1 MERRYKVLFITTW
14 YPTVKQPTDAVFV
27 REHARA
33 VQLYNDVVVINCV
46 LRPFK
51 ELTQKYL
58 IEKICD
64 PQISQGIPTYQVSYR
79 PTHPKFISYFTFIWS
94 VFQAYRKLSIEGFHP
109 EIIHANVYKA
119 GEPAILLGQIMR
131 LPVVIT
137 EHSSDFLRN
146 KLTHLHLQ
154 LLKMTFNRAKLVM
167 PVSSVLQKSIQ
178 ERQIRA
184 CFQVLPNVVDTN
196 LFFAEARTHNLHL
209 AKRLLTIGPMDR
221 SEKKGLPYLLQALQG
236 LQQQRTDWHLDIIG
250 DGDLRARYEQMTI
263 ELGIRQ
269 QVTFWG
275 KQPKTEVAALMRQ
288 AQILIVPS
296 LFETFSVVAAE
307 ALACGVPVLATR
319 CGGPEEFVT
328 DDVGVLVPPGDA
340 AALQSGLQSM
350 LANLHRYDPATIS
363 QQARARFSHA
373 SVGAQIHEVYRSVL
387 N

>member
-1 MERRYKVLFITTW
+1 MSFR
-14 YPTVKQPTDAVFV
+14 
-27 REHARA
+27 
-33 VQLYNDVVVINCV
+33 
-46 LRPFK
+46 
-51 ELTQKYL
+51 
-58 IEKICD
+58 
-64 PQISQGIPTYQVSYR
+64 
-79 PTHPKFISYFTFIWS
+79 
-94 VFQAYRKLSIEGFHP
+94 QAHK
-109 EIIHANVYKA
+109 
-119 GEPAILLGQIMR
+119 
-131 LPVVIT
+131 
-137 EHSSDFLRN
+137 
-146 KLTHLHLQ
+146 
-154 LLKMTFNRAKLVM
+154 VM
-167 PVSSVLQKSIQ
+167 PVSYSLQKSIETYGIQ
-178 ERQIRA
+178 AQFHVI
-184 CFQVLPNVVDTN
+184 PNVVDTS
-196 LFFAEARTHNLHL
+196 LFFVEATTHRNDS

-221 SEKKGLPYLLQALQG
+221 SEKKGLPYLLEALQG
-236 LQQQRTDWHLDIIG
+236 LQQQRADWHLDIIG

-350 LANLHRYDPATIS
+350 LAHLHRYDPATIS

>member
-1 MERRYKVLFITTW
+1 
-14 YPTVKQPTDAVFV
+14 
-27 REHARA
+27 
-33 VQLYNDVVVINCV
+33 
-46 LRPFK
+46 
-51 ELTQKYL
+51 
-58 IEKICD
+58 
-64 PQISQGIPTYQVSYR
+64 
-79 PTHPKFISYFTFIWS
+79 
-94 VFQAYRKLSIEGFHP
+94 
-109 EIIHANVYKA
+109 
-119 GEPAILLGQIMR
+119 
-131 LPVVIT
+131 
-137 EHSSDFLRN
+137 
-146 KLTHLHLQ
+146 
-154 LLKMTFNRAKLVM
+154 MTFNRAKLVM

-350 LANLHRYDPATIS
+350 LAHLHRYDPATIS